1 MTGFESQMQQGG
13 DAALREAS
21 RFFEKKG
28 PVWETLRAVTARL
41 SDLKIPY
48 AVIGGMALNAHGYV
62 RMTIDVDILVDSA
75 GLAAIHRELEG
86 MGYVSRSARSKHLW
100 DVRTQVRI
108 DFLVG
113 GQCAGD
119 GRPIPV
125 PSPGESAIE
134 IDGIRYVALPTL
146 IELKL
151 ALGMNPGRLKHLADV
166 QELIRVLKLPP
177 NLADGLNEYV
187 RAQYHELWDGVAA
200 DGNEIE

>member
-21 RFFEKKG
+21 RFFEKEG

-48 AVIGGMALNAHGYV
+48 AVVGGMALNAHGYV
-62 RMTIDVDILVDSA
+62 RVTIDVDILIDST
-75 GLAAIHRELEG
+75 GLAAVHRELKG
-86 MGYVSRSARSKHLW
+86 MGYVRRSVGSTHLR
-100 DVRTQVRI
+100 DVRTQVPI

-119 GRPIPV
+119 GRPVPI
-125 PSPGESAIE
+125 PSPGESAVE

-151 ALGMNPGRLKHLADV
+151 ALGMKPGRLKHLADV
-166 QELIRVLKLPP
+166 QELIRVLKLPS
-177 NLADGLNEYV
+177 NFADKLNEYV
-187 RAQYHELWDGVAA
+187 RPKYHELWQGVA
-200 DGNEIE
+200 DGGDDVE